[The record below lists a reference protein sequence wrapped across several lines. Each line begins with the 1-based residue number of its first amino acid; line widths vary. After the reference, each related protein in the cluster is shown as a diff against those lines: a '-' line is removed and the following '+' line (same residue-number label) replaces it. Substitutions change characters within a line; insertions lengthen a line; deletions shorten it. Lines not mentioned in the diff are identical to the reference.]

1 MAFSADEVRVI
12 RRSLAAALQPSTPT
26 HQEIL
31 ERLRLAEAVE
41 EAAREAK
48 RLDAFLRA
56 ELDRYRAALPGSATG
71 FLERL
76 EAALETGRTPTAA
89 DLAALRA
96 LRGVPCGP
104 AERARRLA
112 LLARCEHLAELDVRA
127 RLEPRREALPYARP
141 AVPGIP
147 APAPAGDARAR
158 LIALPGGRSA
168 ADAEEPP
175 ARRRETGPGRKVP
188 TPAEVFPPRPRPG
201 GPQDPATPRQ
211 PDQPAAPPDEQPP
224 APPAEER
231 RGA

>member
-12 RRSLAAALQPSTPT
+12 RRSLAAALTPSTPT

-41 EAAREAK
+41 EADREAR
-48 RLDAFLRA
+48 RLRAFLRA
-56 ELDRYRAALPGSATG
+56 ELDRYRAALPGSAAG

-76 EAALETGRTPTAA
+76 EAALEAGHTPTAA

-104 AERARRLA
+104 GERARRLA
-112 LLARCEHLAELDVRA
+112 LLAHCERLAELDVRA
-127 RLEPRREALPYARP
+127 RLEPRRASRPYA
-141 AVPGIP
+141 APGIP
-147 APAPAGDARAR
+147 SPAPAGDSRAR

-168 ADAEEPP
+168 ADAEQPP

-188 TPAEVFPPRPRPG
+188 TPAEVFPPRRRPG
-201 GPQDPATPRQ
+201 APPAPAAPEK